1 MIQNLPEDIIHN
13 IIEFDG
19 RMKYRN
25 TKFMVQIPKTD
36 KRYQMLLDVQKK
48 IQKIIYLYDDSSY
61 IEKNIVT
68 FLNGHVLIFR
78 FHMSKFTYLH
88 SRTLIYEYNNS
99 VKLCYYGSI
108 FDDGAVKW
116 SDVTTFYNK

>member
-25 TKFMVQIPKTD
+25 GEFMVQIPKTD
-36 KRYQMLLDVQKK
+36 ERYKMLLDVQKK
-48 IQKIIYLYDDSSY
+48 IQKTIYVYDVFTY
-61 IEKNIVT
+61 LETNTVT

-78 FHMSKFTYLH
+78 FHVSKFAYLL

-99 VKLCYYGSI
+99 VTLSYSGSI
-108 FDDGAVKW
+108 FYGGAVEW
-116 SDVTTFYNK
+116 SDVTTFYK